1 MMKDKYRMALL
12 RACYIAGGQKQLA
25 EKIKVNPSRLNKWI
39 NRSKGSLPLQFALA
53 IENATSGQVTCRELA
68 QKWEGIAQC
77 KQDKNETNDMQCS
90 LDVDLTLEQNKKV
103 EDAV

>member
-12 RACYIAGGQKQLA
+12 RACFIAGGQKQLA

-68 QKWEGIAQC
+68 QKWEEITEHC
-77 KQDKNETNDMQCS
+77 EQDKNETNDMPCS
-90 LDVDLTLEQNKKV
+90 LDVDLTRGTK
-103 EDAV
+103 